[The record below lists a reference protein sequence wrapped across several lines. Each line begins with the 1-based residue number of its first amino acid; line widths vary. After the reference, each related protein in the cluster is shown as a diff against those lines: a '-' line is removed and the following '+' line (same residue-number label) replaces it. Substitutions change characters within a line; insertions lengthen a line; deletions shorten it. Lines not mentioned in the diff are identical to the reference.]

1 MGGIEGENMVPEA
14 GERYDRL
21 LDQAHEALTED
32 ECERAIELAREAI
45 EIQPDDFE
53 GYFVAG
59 VAFHELGDYR
69 RALDYLRQSAALS
82 PDDPLVKTYEARVRF
97 FLGEEEEAEKM
108 LRWAVK
114 KDPELADAYYW
125 LSMVV
130 ERRGRYAEAD
140 EFLAAC
146 ARLDP
151 ERYPRPCRMTRAELE
166 RDLNQVV
173 KELPPPI
180 AGAVGELTM
189 LIEDLP
195 SRELLADGDDRL
207 APDIL
212 GLFVGTSLREA
223 SVWGHPHEPNIVYLF
238 KRNLERVATSRDEL
252 IEEARVTLIHEIGH
266 YLGLDEE
273 DLAERGLD

>member
-1 MGGIEGENMVPEA
+1 MAPEA
-14 GERYDRL
+14 GERYDHL
-21 LDQAHEALTED
+21 IDQAHEALD
-32 ECERAIELAREAI
+32 EEELERAIDLSREAI

-59 VAFHELGDYR
+59 VAFHELGEYR
-69 RALDYLRQSAALS
+69 RALDYLRESAVRS
-82 PDDPLVKTYEARVRF
+82 PEDPLVRTYEARVRF

-108 LRWAVK
+108 LRSAVK
-114 KDPELADAYYW
+114 QDAELSDAYYW
-125 LSMVV
+125 LSMIV

-140 EFLAAC
+140 QLLAAC

-151 ERYPRPCRMTRAELE
+151 ERFPLPCRMTRAELE
-166 RDLNQVV
+166 RDLKQVV

-180 AGAVGELTM
+180 AGAVSELTM
-189 LIEDLP
+189 VIEDLP
-195 SRELLADGDDRL
+195 SRELLAGDEHL

-212 GLFVGTSLREA
+212 GLFVGASLREA
-223 SVWGHPHEPNIVYLF
+223 SVWNTPSEPNIIYLF
-238 KRNLERVATSRDEL
+238 KRNLERVAASRDEL